1 MLADYRLMRPMDRFY
16 RKYVLTIQLIQKALD
31 EMRID
36 EGLAISVFFLAW
48 SDAISC
54 RFESSRKHL
63 NGFYRLVVNLDEQR
77 TSSPT
82 TPVYVL
88 YGNWELGGLLG
99 IEMVT
104 RCEEWG
110 LECVGHGFVK
120 HGAWSLSMGI

>member
-16 RKYVLTIQLIQKALD
+16 RKYILTIQLIQKALD

-63 NGFYRLVVNLDEQR
+63 NGFYRLVVKL
-77 TSSPT
+77 
-82 TPVYVL
+82 
-88 YGNWELGGLLG
+88 
-99 IEMVT
+99 EMVT
-104 RCEEWG
+104 RYEEWG
-110 LECVGHGFVK
+110 LECAGHGFVK